1 MPITAAPLSPGSPV
15 QNLPFSV
22 FRSHPVMREE
32 AELSLGSPLWL
43 EAAGRRWIA
52 EQAPSEVSS
61 GLLAQAS
68 QKGPRPWSSGCLGQA
83 GPPER
88 QGAVLGPSSGPR
100 QPPARA
106 PGVTGREAGL
116 QMEKED
122 GASQGPLDEDEIP
135 APGDLRPRPG
145 QLCHPT
151 SSPCAR
157 QPHRPGG
164 EGTVQGKGSHTQK

>member
-1 MPITAAPLSPGSPV
+1 M

-68 QKGPRPWSSGCLGQA
+68 QKGPRPWSSGRLGQA

-88 QGAVLGPSSGPR
+88 QGAVLGPSSGPPLISTDR
-100 QPPARA
+100 IVSRLKPSL
-106 PGVTGREAGL
+106 GL
-116 QMEKED
+116 SLGM
-122 GASQGPLDEDEIP
+122 ASCWSPV
-135 APGDLRPRPG
+135 PRFFYQKRWRNACFP
-145 QLCHPT
+145 
-151 SSPCAR
+151 
-157 QPHRPGG
+157 
-164 EGTVQGKGSHTQK
+164 VSHTTTPPLHGTQRNKDEKPTERVLTVLGS

>member
-1 MPITAAPLSPGSPV
+1 
-15 QNLPFSV
+15 
-22 FRSHPVMREE
+22 MREE